1 MSNITVKIAERTDG
15 GVDISVVKE
24 YRISDLNINRKST
37 RNEVFKELGMNPK
50 ANHFITEIDW
60 DDVEPS
66 THENNAMY
74 LMNVVNALKWLCA
87 NY

>member
-1 MSNITVKIAERTDG
+1 MSNITVKIAERDN
-15 GVDISVVKE
+15 GVDCVSLVKE

-37 RNEVFKELGMNPK
+37 RNEVFKELKMSPK
-50 ANHFITEIDW
+50 AIHIITEIDW
-60 DDVEPS
+60 DNVEPT

-74 LMNVVNALKWLCA
+74 LMDVVTALKWLCA

>member
-15 GVDISVVKE
+15 VDEISVVKE
-24 YRISDLNINRKST
+24 YFISDLNINRKST

-50 ANHFITEIDW
+50 TNHFITEIDW
-60 DDVEPS
+60 DNVEPS

-74 LMNVVNALKWLCA
+74 LMNVVSALKWLCA